1 MANTKDLEN
10 KKEFVFG
17 RENYKYLILGL
28 ILLMAGFLLMAGGGS
43 DDPDVFSYS
52 LFNFQRLVLSPL
64 LIIAGF
70 VVEFFAIMKRPNK

>member
-17 RENYKYLILGL
+17 RENYKFLIIGLGL
-28 ILLMAGFLLMAGGGS
+28 ILAGLILMVGGGS

-52 LFNFQRLVLSPL
+52 LFNFQRLTLAPI

-70 VVEFFAIMKRPNK
+70 VVEFYAIMKRPKK

>member
-17 RENYKYLILGL
+17 RDNYRLLIIGL
-28 ILLMAGFLLMAGGGS
+28 VLLLVGFILMAGGGS
-43 DDPDVFSYS
+43 DDPDEFSYS
-52 LFNFQRLVLSPL
+52 LFNFQRMVLSPL

-70 VVEFFAIMKRPNK
+70 VVEFFAIMKRPK